1 MKGFNAN
8 FTDSVYHDTIV
19 LLRCGHSKELL
30 SDDKIWNNM
39 EKEVLDFGFHDRGY
53 LMNAVEE
60 RNGVSRNITKEIGF
74 FMDNEILQEYRKKV
88 AIFVIAIV

>member
-1 MKGFNAN
+1 MIRYG
-8 FTDSVYHDTIV
+8 TM
-19 LLRCGHSKELL
+19 
-30 SDDKIWNNM
+30 W